1 MQEKSEYGDRN
12 QLVDGNKVDWKGRS
26 ALKFK
31 YGGMKAAF
39 LILSKYFLTKIYI
52 HIYKRN
58 QIITR

>member
-1 MQEKSEYGDRN
+1 MQDKSEFVDMKLVEGL

-39 LILSKYFLTKIYI
+39 IMLGKYIVLFCFVLVT
-52 HIYKRN
+52 
-58 QIITR
+58 TD

>member
-1 MQEKSEYGDRN
+1 MQDKSEFVDMKLVEEL

-39 LILSKYFLTKIYI
+39 IMLGKYIVLFCFVLVT
-52 HIYKRN
+52 
-58 QIITR
+58 TD

>member
-1 MQEKSEYGDRN
+1 MDKSEFVDMKLEEEL

-39 LILSKYFLTKIYI
+39 LML
-52 HIYKRN
+52 
-58 QIITR
+58 